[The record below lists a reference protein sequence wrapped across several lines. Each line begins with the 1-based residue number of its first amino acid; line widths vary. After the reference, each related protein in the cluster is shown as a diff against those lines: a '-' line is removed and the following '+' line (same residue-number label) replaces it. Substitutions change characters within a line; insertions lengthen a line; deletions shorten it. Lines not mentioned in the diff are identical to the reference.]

1 MNKTRANS
9 LPGRYLLLPLLLLLL
24 LLLLVTGCATTG
36 FRVDRKTDE
45 RNAIAVEIQL
55 DTLHVFSERTEIVV
69 TYDGDQIYTGYLDH
83 VERNDF
89 ILLRKHWGV
98 VDDETLRVSWPRIT
112 RVERLEYPM
121 GRRASIGYYLGTL
134 VDLGLGGLISLSA
147 GALIGF
153 IVIPV
158 FII

>member
-9 LPGRYLLLPLLLLLL
+9 LPGRYLLLPLP

-36 FRVDRKTDE
+36 FRVDRKFDE
-45 RNAIAVEIQL
+45 RNALAVEIQL

-69 TYDGDQIYTGYLDH
+69 TYDGDQIYEGYLDH
-83 VERNDF
+83 VERDEF

-98 VDDETLRVSWPRIT
+98 VGDETLRVSWPRIT

-121 GRRASIGYYLGTL
+121 GRRSSGGYFLGSL
-134 VDLGLGGLISLSA
+134 MDLGIGGVLSFFS
-147 GALIGF
+147 GAIIGF
-153 IVIPV
+153 IFIPV
-158 FII
+158 FIL